1 MEIRNRESG
10 AVTTVSQFK
19 ASYPNTS
26 FPKQI
31 TADILDSY
39 GYDAVLDGAQAT
51 VTAPYGV
58 STRDG
63 VEQINGQW
71 FTKFVAGPVFTDTTE
86 ETVDSEGN
94 VTTTSYTAAQNEA
107 AYRASVDATTAA
119 AVRVA
124 RDKKLTDTDWTQMA
138 DSPLTSDKKTEWA
151 SYRTS
156 LRDLPSASGFPHT
169 MTWPTE
175 PS

>member
-31 TADILDSY
+31 TTDILDSY
-39 GYDAVLDGAQAT
+39 GYDAVLNGAQAT

-63 VEQINGQW
+63 VEQIDGKW
-71 FTKFVAGPVFTDTTE
+71 FTKFIAGPVFTDTTDE
-86 ETVDSEGN
+86 KGN
-94 VTTTSYTAAQNEA
+94 VTSAADNEA
-107 AYRASVDATTAA
+107 AYRASIDAQAGA
-119 AVRVA
+119 SVRA
-124 RDKKLTDTDWTQMA
+124 ERDRKLTASDWTQMP
-138 DSPLTSDKKTEWA
+138 DSALTSDKKTEWA
-151 SYRTS
+151 AYRTS

-169 MTWPTE
+169 ITWPTE